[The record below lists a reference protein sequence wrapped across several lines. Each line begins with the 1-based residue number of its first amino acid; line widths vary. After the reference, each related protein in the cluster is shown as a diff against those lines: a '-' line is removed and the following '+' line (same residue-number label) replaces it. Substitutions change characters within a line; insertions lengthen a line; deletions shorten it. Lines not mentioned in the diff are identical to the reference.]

1 MRTQTEV
8 LLDCVRRLNATGVP
22 YMLTGSM
29 ASNAWGQAR
38 FTHDIDIVV
47 QYAAKDVPAI
57 VQAFTPGFFIQEMS
71 VRNALRPPYQFNAID
86 EQSPLKV
93 DIWSL
98 RPEPFEQEMFR
109 RRMVIDLEGQPMS
122 VATPEDTLL
131 HKLYWNKLSPSERQL
146 GDAAGIF
153 AVQTEANLDL
163 IYMRHWAAEIG
174 VSDTLEKIL
183 SGEIRP
189 KTT

>member
-1 MRTQTEV
+1 MRTQNDV
-8 LLDCVRRLNATGVP
+8 LLDCVRRLNATGLP

-38 FTHDIDIVV
+38 FTHDIDLVM
-47 QYAAKDVPAI
+47 QYAAKDVDAI
-57 VQAFTPGFFIQEMS
+57 VRAFTPGFFIQEIS

-93 DIWSL
+93 DVWTL
-98 RPEPFEQEMFR
+98 RPEPVEQEMFR
-109 RRMVIDLEGQPMS
+109 RRVVIDFAGEPLS
-122 VATPEDTLL
+122 VATAEDVILSKL
-131 HKLYWNKLSPSERQL
+131 RWHKMFPSDRQL
-146 GDAAGIF
+146 SDMAGIV
-153 AVQTEANLDL
+153 AVQADNLDL
-163 IYMRHWAAEIG
+163 SYLRHWAAVIG
-174 VSDTLEKIL
+174 ESATLEKIL